1 MDPETEL
8 VHDDGAAYCPNEDC
22 DWWVPAGMEYMY
34 YDHRQEHE

>member
-8 VHDDGAAYCPNEDC
+8 VHDDGAAYCPHEDC